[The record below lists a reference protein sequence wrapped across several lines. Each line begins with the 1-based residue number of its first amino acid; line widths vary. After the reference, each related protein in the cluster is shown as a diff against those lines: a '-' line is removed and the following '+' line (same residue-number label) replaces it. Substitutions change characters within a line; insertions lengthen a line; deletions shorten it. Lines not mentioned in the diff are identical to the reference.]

1 VTEFSCIGVAGAG
14 FMGSGIAESSAAA
27 GLRVVVYEP
36 GQSALDGSRAGI
48 EKSIA
53 RQVDRNRMSDE
64 DATALIDR
72 ITWSTNV
79 DDLAPAGLVIEA
91 IVEDVEIKRDLFAR
105 LDAALPA
112 ETLFASNT
120 SSIAIATLAGA
131 TQRADRF
138 CGLHFFS
145 PVPLMKLVEVV
156 VAIETSEA
164 TAEAAAAYV
173 AQIGKTSIRTKDR
186 SGFVVNVLL
195 VPYLMSAIR
204 LYEEEF
210 ASAEDIDTGMQLGC
224 GHPMGPLKL
233 LDMIGLDTF
242 LLVCESLYDEF
253 KRPEY
258 APPPLLKRMIAA
270 GRFGRKSGRG
280 FYDYGTA

>member
-1 VTEFSCIGVAGAG
+1 VTDFTCIGVAGAG
-14 FMGSGIAESSAAA
+14 FMGSGIAESTALA
-27 GLRVVVYEP
+27 GLDVVVYEP
-36 GQSALDGSRAGI
+36 GQAALDGSRAGI
-48 EKSIA
+48 EKSIG
-53 RQVDRNRMSDE
+53 RRVDRKRLSDE
-64 DATALIDR
+64 DATALLSR
-72 ITWSTNV
+72 ITWTTSLE
-79 DDLAPAGLVIEA
+79 DLAPAGMVIEA
-91 IVEDVEIKRDLFAR
+91 IVEDVDVKRDLFGR
-105 LDAALPA
+105 LDAALPP

-120 SSIAIATLAGA
+120 SSIAVATLAAA

-138 CGLHFFS
+138 VGLHFFS

-156 VAIETSEA
+156 VALETSEE
-164 TAEAAAAYV
+164 TAAAAAGYV

-210 ASAEDIDTGMQLGC
+210 ASAEDIDEGMKLGC
-224 GHPMGPLKL
+224 GHPMGPLTL

-253 KRPEY
+253 KQPHY
-258 APPPLLKRMIAA
+258 APPPLLRRMVAA
-270 GRFGRKSGRG
+270 GRLGRKSGHG
-280 FYDYGTA
+280 FYAY

>member
-1 VTEFSCIGVAGAG
+1 MTEFSCIGVAGAG

-27 GLRVVVYEP
+27 GLQVVVFEP
-36 GQSALDGSRAGI
+36 GQAALDGSRAGI

-53 RQVDRNRMSDE
+53 RQVDRKRLSDE

-72 ITWSTNV
+72 ITWTTNI
-79 DDLAPAGLVIEA
+79 DDLAPAGLVVEA
-91 IVEDVEIKRDLFAR
+91 IVEDVEVKRDLFGR
-105 LDAALPA
+105 LDAALPP

-120 SSIAIATLAGA
+120 SSIAIATLASA

-156 VAIETSEA
+156 VALETSEE
-164 TAEAAAAYV
+164 TAAAAAAYV

-210 ASAEDIDTGMQLGC
+210 ATAEDIDVGMQLGC

-270 GRFGRKSGRG
+270 GRYGRKSGRG
-280 FYDYGTA
+280 FYDYTAG

>member
-1 VTEFSCIGVAGAG
+1 MTDFSCIGVAGAG
-14 FMGSGIAESSAAA
+14 FMGSGIAESTAAA
-27 GLRVVVYEP
+27 GLSVVVFEP
-36 GQSALDGSRAGI
+36 GQAALDGSRAGI
-48 EKSIA
+48 EKSIG
-53 RQVDRNRMSDE
+53 RQVDRGRLSDA

-72 ITWSTNV
+72 ITWTTSI
-79 DDLAPAGLVIEA
+79 DDLAPAGMVIEA
-91 IVEDVEIKRDLFAR
+91 IVEDVDIKRDLFGR

-120 SSIAIATLAGA
+120 SSIAVATLAAA

-138 CGLHFFS
+138 VGLHFFS

-156 VAIETSEA
+156 VALETSEA
-164 TAEAAAAYV
+164 TAEAAAGYV

-210 ASAEDIDTGMQLGC
+210 ATAEDIDEGMKLGC
-224 GHPMGPLKL
+224 GHPMGPLTL

-253 KRPEY
+253 KQPHY
-258 APPPLLKRMIAA
+258 APPPLLRRMVAA
-270 GRFGRKSGRG
+270 GRLGRKSGHG
-280 FYDYGTA
+280 FYAY

>member
-1 VTEFSCIGVAGAG
+1 MTEFTSIGVAGAG

-27 GLRVVVYEP
+27 GLSVVVYEP
-36 GQSALDGSRAGI
+36 GQAALDASRAGI
-48 EKSIA
+48 EKSIG
-53 RQVDRNRMSDE
+53 RQVDRGRLSDE
-64 DATALIDR
+64 DGTALISR
-72 ITWSTNV
+72 ISWTTELEA
-79 DDLAPAGLVIEA
+79 LAPSQLIVEA
-91 IVEDVEIKRDLFAR
+91 IIEDVDIKRDLFAR

-112 ETLFASNT
+112 ETIFASNT
-120 SSIAIATLAGA
+120 SSIAISTLAAA

-156 VAIETSEA
+156 VAIGTSEETA
-164 TAEAAAAYV
+164 TSAAAYV
-173 AQIGKTSIRTKDR
+173 AAINKTSIRTKDR

-210 ASAEDIDTGMQLGC
+210 ASAEDIDQGMELGT

-242 LLVCESLYDEF
+242 LLVCDSLYDEF
-253 KRPEY
+253 KQPHY
-258 APPPLLKRMIAA
+258 AAPPLLKRMVSA
-270 GRFGRKSGRG
+270 GRLGRKSGRG
-280 FYDYGTA
+280 FYDYT